1 MSGKERSSQKF
12 WCYLVSLVAFLLTI
26 LPAYI
31 CRTGLCI
38 LLIFAPL
45 AAAHWLRSG
54 SGLRA
59 AGRSPLW
66 LLLSLGW
73 AMGLLASRQG
83 VVSAFCLCMS
93 LLSWSI
99 CLCHNVCDGPRRKL
113 WEICLIALAAEFDDP
128 MAFFVSESTDSD
140 KRKSRAA
147 KWVYG
152 IYILGG
158 VLVLLLLLLTQAD
171 SRIDGILRIFIG
183 YVLEKAPLLISCLV
197 LALFPAA
204 ILYSFLSKLE
214 AISKTYTEA
223 TQPDG
228 SAPLPFLSWSKLCNL
243 LTAANWFFLLIEIYY
258 GVWRKESLPLRE
270 DGLYDVLVVALMTLF
285 GLIALCCQIRYA
297 QGRGKK
303 QSVAL
308 GVSIVGLIIFTSW
321 RLGGY
326 IARFGL
332 WEGRVI
338 LGAALMIFV
347 LLLVCMLGFSGR
359 GYHVF
364 FRNAGIAIAVFL
376 TMWSVIPSGVALTQV
391 NAAIFLYKYHT
402 QQLEGQGQSNAST
415 GAAVELTDHDLRL
428 DLMESYGIDGIPAL
442 IRLAAIE
449 DVTAEGRTLGG
460 HVRETILNCLCDD
473 LGLTRTGNDPDD
485 IQAVLDASNNVPRYR
500 LPTSYSWALAR
511 LEEVKGLF

>member
-1 MSGKERSSQKF
+1 MSDRERSRRKF

-45 AAAHWLRSG
+45 AAVRWLRSG
-54 SGLRA
+54 SDLRA
-59 AGRSPLW
+59 VGRNTLW

-73 AMGLLASRQG
+73 DMGLLANRG

-99 CLCHNVCDGPRRKL
+99 YLCHNVCAGPRRKL
-113 WEICLIALAAEFDDP
+113 REICLIVLAAGFYDP

-140 KRKSRAA
+140 KRKSRAT

-152 IYILGG
+152 LYILGG
-158 VLVLLLLLLTQAD
+158 VLVLLLLLLIQVD
-171 SRIDGILRIFIG
+171 SRIDGVLRVFIG

-204 ILYSFLSKLE
+204 ILYSFLSRLE

-223 TQPDG
+223 TQSDD
-228 SAPLPFLSWSKLCNL
+228 SVPLPLPSWSKLCNL
-243 LTAANWFFLLIEIYY
+243 LTAANWFFLLVEIYY
-258 GVWRKESLPLRE
+258 GIWRRESLPLRE
-270 DGLYDVLVVALMTLF
+270 DSLYDVLAVAMMILIGLM
-285 GLIALCCQIRYA
+285 ALCCQIRYA
-297 QGRGKK
+297 QGHGKK

-332 WEGRVI
+332 WEERVI
-338 LGAALMIFV
+338 LGVTLVIFV
-347 LLLVCMLGFSGR
+347 LLLICMLGFSGW

-364 FRNAGIAIAVFL
+364 FRKTGIVIAIFL
-376 TMWSVIPSGVALTQV
+376 TMWSVIPGKVALTQI

-402 QQLEGQGQSNAST
+402 QQLEGQSSANT
-415 GAAVELTDHDLRL
+415 GTAVELTDHDLRL

-442 IRLAAIE
+442 TRLAAIE

-460 HVRETILNCLCDD
+460 HVREAILNCLCED
-473 LGLTRTGNDPDD
+473 LNLTRTGNDPDD
-485 IQAVLDASNNVPRYR
+485 IQAVLDASNNIPRYR